1 MSTQKWKEKET
12 DVYRDDT
19 CGCTDSVG
27 CDCGCTN
34 SSGYNDTH
42 GYGSECTDDCN
53 CGCNGE
59 TNDSSC
65 HCDSNGTDSVKSSG
79 SGGSTTCTCERPV
92 SHKAEEVLVHDIVKT
107 AVMGVQAVD
116 VVEEYIENKDFKQFA
131 VRQKDTYQHYS
142 NRINDYMH
150 KQGFDEDFFG
160 SVQQA
165 FNRGMIKMS
174 VMGNTD
180 DSVVAEQLIKGTNM
194 GIDCLTKTINNPW
207 GISDELLTIAKDMQA
222 FMLDS
227 LDELRNWL

>member
-1 MSTQKWKEKET
+1 MSTQKWKEKQT
-12 DVYRDDT
+12 DVCGNETCDCTNNDD
-19 CGCTDSVG
+19 CGCTSGKGYTDTQG
-27 CDCGCTN
+27 YGNNCTNDCDCGCMDSN
-34 SSGYNDTH
+34 
-42 GYGSECTDDCN
+42 
-53 CGCNGE
+53 
-59 TNDSSC
+59 NDSSC
-65 HCDSNGTDSVKSSG
+65 HCDGTGTQNVK
-79 SGGSTTCTCERPV
+79 GGGNTTCTCDRPV

-116 VVEEYIENKDFKQFA
+116 VVEEYIQNEDFKQFA

-142 NRINDYMH
+142 NLINDYMH

-194 GIDCLTKTINNPW
+194 GIDCITKTINNPW
-207 GISDELLTIAKDMQA
+207 GISDELLTIAKDMQG

-227 LDELRNWL
+227 LDKLRNWL